1 MNAAS
6 DKPRSTRSTPRSLT
20 VAALLV
26 MASASLAHAER
37 RTTYYHTDA
46 LGSVV
51 AASDQSGALLWRKQ
65 YAPFGEQLDS
75 SSGAGAAER
84 LAYTGKQHDNVLG
97 LTYFGA
103 RHYDPHIGRFVS
115 VDPAGFDPSNPASF
129 NRYAYVNNNPY
140 KYVDP
145 DGEILNFA
153 AKFVLDVGI
162 NIAFNYVTTGQLNV
176 GGALKES
183 ALGILNPAKTL
194 TKAAKLGR
202 ALAKGA
208 KAAAPAKQA
217 ARAAGTSQRWKAGD
231 DIYAPTKGGEPSWS
245 TVRSRYWKNEAA
257 SGEAAEKWGAENV
270 GRMKRGR
277 APQRY
282 NADKGDTESMELSH
296 EPLPMRDGGK
306 DVVPRWPQDHAAVDP
321 YRHPGY

>member
-1 MNAAS
+1 MNAEC
-6 DKPRSTRSTPRSLT
+6 DKPRSSRSTPRSL
-20 VAALLV
+20 AAATLLV
-26 MASASLAHAER
+26 MASTSLAHAER

-75 SSGAGAAER
+75 TAGGDER

-103 RHYDPHIGRFVS
+103 RYYDPHIGRFVS
-115 VDPAGFDPSNPASF
+115 VDPAGFDPSNPTSF

-145 DGEILNFA
+145 DGELLNFA

-162 NIAFNYVTTGQLNV
+162 NVAFNYVTTGQLNV

-183 ALGILNPAKTL
+183 AVGILNPAKTL
-194 TKAAKLGR
+194 TKAAKLGK
-202 ALAKGA
+202 ALAKTA
-208 KAAAPAKQA
+208 KKADPPKQA
-217 ARAAGTSQRWKAGD
+217 LSD
-231 DIYAPTKGGEPSWS
+231 DTIRIRHYTNTKGQDGIQADQVIRASDQNKVFAELARGKPLSP
-245 TVRSRYWKNEAA
+245 RDAEARY
-257 SGEAAEKWGAENV
+257 GL
-270 GRMKRGR
+270 RRGR
-277 APQRY
+277 GNKIVETDVPASRVKRVY
-282 NADKGDTESMELSH
+282 NPSTKVEELQIEGDV
-296 EPLPMRDGGK
+296 PLRNPSY
-306 DVVPRWPQDHAAVDP
+306 PR
-321 YRHPGY
+321 